1 MRKLWLAG
9 AALVV
14 LLAATGSS
22 GAEVGRLDV
31 PRGLKVVSYYRSD
44 AGWAQFW
51 TDWRPERV
59 AADLDRAASLH
70 ANTVRAIVQPAAFG
84 YPDPAAAFV
93 AHLGEFVS
101 LAAARG
107 LHVQLTLFDQW
118 FDWADVPGSRR
129 WASALLAPYVRD
141 ARIAFVE
148 LRNEL
153 PPTREPLAWARTM
166 VPFLRRVLRGKT
178 PVTVSVAGVDPVARL
193 RALKR
198 GGVRPDFYDFHSFGG
213 GGELAVD
220 VFARAKA
227 VAAPVPVWVG
237 ETGYPTTSAIS
248 GYGGVP
254 RTPSAQEAAQAHFFA
269 ATAWAARTEGLPAVG
284 VWVLDD
290 FVPSA
295 LPAPPVSGADPEL
308 HFGLFRV
315 DGSAK
320 PAVGVVRAMFSG
332 GRFGFNRGFERVVA
346 AESGAAVPAEWSL
359 NGVGASF
366 ASDSTVSRSGSA
378 SARVTSVAV
387 ASLSITPPSAGCHGR
402 GRVRVSAWARRA
414 EPGGSA
420 FLVVEWFGRHNE
432 RLRKRRSEPLGG
444 ERLVWQR
451 LQVSSR
457 APPGAAYAS
466 VELVVEGVASP
477 IWFDD
482 VSFVR
487 R

>member
-44 AGWAQFW
+44 AGWAAFW

-93 AHLGEFVS
+93 AHLREFVS

-118 FDWADVPGSRR
+118 FDWADVPSSRR

-166 VPFLRRVLRGKT
+166 VPFLRGVLRGKT

-220 VFARAKA
+220 MFARAKA

-295 LPAPPVSGADPEL
+295 LPAPPVSGGDPEL

-366 ASDSTVSRSGSA
+366 ASDSMVSRSGSA
-378 SARVTSVAV
+378 SARVTSAAV

-402 GRVRVSAWARRA
+402 GRVHVSAWARRA

-432 RLRKRRSEPLGG
+432 RLRKRRSKPLGE

-466 VELVVEGVASP
+466 VELVVEGAASP
-477 IWFDD
+477 VWFDD

>member
-1 MRKLWLAG
+1 MRNLRFA
-9 AALVV
+9 AVALVA
-14 LLAATGSS
+14 LLGATGSS

-44 AGWAQFW
+44 AGWAAFW

-59 AADLDRAASLH
+59 AADLDRVASLR

-84 YPDPAAAFV
+84 YPDPAGV
-93 AHLGEFVS
+93 YVERLQEFVS

-118 FDWADVPGSRR
+118 FDWADVSGSRR
-129 WASALLAPYVRD
+129 WAGKLLAPYVGD
-141 ARIAFVE
+141 SRIAFVE

-153 PPTREPLAWARTM
+153 LPTREPLAWARVM
-166 VPFLRRVLRGKT
+166 VPFVQRVFRGET

-198 GGVRPDFYDFHSFGG
+198 GGVRPDFYDFHVFGG
-213 GGELAVD
+213 GGELAVN
-220 VFARAKA
+220 VFARARA
-227 VAAPVPVWVG
+227 VVAPLPVWVG
-237 ETGYPTTSAIS
+237 ETGYPTTSALS

-269 ATAWAARTEGLPAVG
+269 ASASAARKERLPAVG

-290 FVPSA
+290 FVASA
-295 LPAPPVSGADPEL
+295 LPVAPASGGDPEL
-308 HFGLFRV
+308 HYGLFRV

-320 PAVGVVRAMFSG
+320 PAVRVVRAMFSG
-332 GRFGFNRGFERVVA
+332 GQFGFNRGFERVVA

-359 NGVGASF
+359 NGAGASF

-378 SARVTSVAV
+378 SARVTSAAV
-387 ASLSITPPSAGCHGR
+387 ASLSITPPNAGCHGR

-414 EPGGSA
+414 ELGGSA
-420 FLVVEWFGRHNE
+420 VLVVEWFGQHNE

-444 ERLVWQR
+444 ARLVWQR
-451 LQVSSR
+451 LHVSSR
-457 APPGAAYAS
+457 APRGAAYAS
-466 VELVVEGVASP
+466 IELVVAGAASP
-477 IWFDD
+477 VWFDD
-482 VSFVR
+482 VSFVLR
-487 R
+487 